1 VPGAEDT
8 TMVGM
13 RILLVEDEHAIA
25 EPLIEGLTREGFE
38 VTHVDN
44 GADALAAPEPD
55 LVLLDLRL
63 PDIDGF
69 DVARELRGRSRVPII
84 MITARGEE
92 VDIVVGLEIGADDY
106 LVKPFGFRQLLARI
120 RAVSR
125 RSDGAAAPSETLA
138 VGPLQVDVPAR
149 LARLDGRE
157 LELTPREFELL
168 ALLASRP
175 GVVVER
181 DAIFR
186 ELWGGEWYGS
196 PKAIDVHV
204 AALRRKLGD
213 PAWIETS
220 RSVGFRL
227 RDPG

>member
-1 VPGAEDT
+1 
-8 TMVGM
+8 M

-25 EPLIEGLTREGFE
+25 EPLIEGLTREGFA

-69 DVARELRGRSRVPII
+69 DVAREMRGRSRVPII

-92 VDIVVGLEIGADDY
+92 VDIIVGLEIGADDY

-120 RAVSR
+120 RAVTR
-125 RSDGAAAPSETLA
+125 RTDAPAAAGDGLV
-138 VGPLQVDVPAR
+138 VGRLEVDVPAR
-149 LARLDGRE
+149 LARLEGRE

-175 GVVVER
+175 GVVVQRE
-181 DAIFR
+181 AIFR

-204 AALRRKLGD
+204 GALRRKLGD

>member
-1 VPGAEDT
+1 MGA
-8 TMVGM
+8 M

-25 EPLIEGLTREGFE
+25 EPLIEGLTREGFA

-92 VDIVVGLEIGADDY
+92 VNIVVGLEIGADDY

-120 RAVSR
+120 RAVTR
-125 RSDGAAAPSETLA
+125 RTDAAAAPAATGSWWA
-138 VGPLQVDVPAR
+138 AWR
-149 LARLDGRE
+149 L
-157 LELTPREFELL
+157 T
-168 ALLASRP
+168 SRP
-175 GVVVER
+175 G
-181 DAIFR
+181 
-186 ELWGGEWYGS
+186 S
-196 PKAIDVHV
+196 
-204 AALRRKLGD
+204 
-213 PAWIETS
+213 PAWRAAS
-220 RSVGFRL
+220 SS
-227 RDPG
+227 

>member
-1 VPGAEDT
+1 MG
-8 TMVGM
+8 GM

-25 EPLIEGLTREGFE
+25 EPLVEGLQREGFS

-69 DVARELRGRSRVPII
+69 DVARELRSRSRVPII
-84 MITARGEE
+84 MMTARSEE
-92 VDIVVGLEIGADDY
+92 IDIVVGLEIGADDY

-120 RAVSR
+120 RAVTR
-125 RSDGAAAPSETLA
+125 RTDAAPDAGDGLVVGRLA
-138 VGPLQVDVPAR
+138 VDVPAR
-149 LARLDGRE
+149 LASLEGRE
-157 LELTPREFELL
+157 LDLTPREFDLI

-181 DAIFR
+181 DTIFR
-186 ELWGGEWYGS
+186 EIWGGEWFGS
-196 PKAIDVHV
+196 PKTIDVHV

-213 PAWIETS
+213 ARWIETS

>member
-1 VPGAEDT
+1 MG
-8 TMVGM
+8 GM

-25 EPLIEGLTREGFE
+25 EPLVEGLEREGFS

-69 DVARELRGRSRVPII
+69 DVARELRSRSRVPII
-84 MITARGEE
+84 MMTARSEE
-92 VDIVVGLEIGADDY
+92 IDIVVGLEIGADDY

-120 RAVSR
+120 RAVTR
-125 RSDGAAAPSETLA
+125 RTDAAPEAGDGLVVGRLA
-138 VGPLQVDVPAR
+138 VDVPAR
-149 LARLDGRE
+149 LASLEGRE
-157 LELTPREFELL
+157 LDLTPREFDLI

-181 DAIFR
+181 DTIFR
-186 ELWGGEWYGS
+186 EIWGGEWFGS
-196 PKAIDVHV
+196 PKTIDVHV

-213 PAWIETS
+213 ARWIETS

>member
-1 VPGAEDT
+1 
-8 TMVGM
+8 MVGM

-25 EPLIEGLTREGFE
+25 EPLIEGLEREGFA

-69 DVARELRGRSRVPII
+69 DVARELRRRSRVPII
-84 MITARGEE
+84 MVTARGEE
-92 VDIVVGLEIGADDY
+92 VDVVVGLEIGADDY

-120 RAVSR
+120 RAVAR
-125 RSDGAAAPSETLA
+125 RADATPAPDDLT
-138 VGPLQVDVPAR
+138 VGRLVVDVPAR
-149 LARLDGRE
+149 LARLEGRE
-157 LELTPREFELL
+157 LDLTPREFELL
-168 ALLASRP
+168 ALLAARA
-175 GVVVER
+175 GTVVER

-186 ELWGGEWYGS
+186 EVWGGDWYGS

-204 AALRRKLGD
+204 AGLRRKLGD
-213 PAWIETS
+213 PRWIEAS
-220 RSVGFRL
+220 RAVGFRL

>member
-1 VPGAEDT
+1 
-8 TMVGM
+8 M

-25 EPLIEGLTREGFE
+25 EPLVEGLQREGFS

-84 MITARGEE
+84 MMTARSEE
-92 VDIVVGLEIGADDY
+92 IDIVVGLEIGADDY

-120 RAVSR
+120 RAVTR
-125 RSDGAAAPSETLA
+125 RTDAVPDTGDGLV
-138 VGPLQVDVPAR
+138 VGRLVVDVPAR
-149 LARLDGRE
+149 LAHLGGRE
-157 LELTPREFELL
+157 LDLTPREFELI

-186 ELWGGEWYGS
+186 EVWGGEWFGS
-196 PKAIDVHV
+196 PKTIDVHV

-213 PAWIETS
+213 ARWIETS